1 MKKLFLLSFLIFV
14 LFGCSNTE
22 TKPFKEKTAG
32 EKTAFILDVLVSSAI
47 YNETNFGAGKEYS
60 KTSSVTKSNST
71 TNTSISN
78 GIAQSNTVTKS
89 TTKSKSSGFGF
100 GIGN

>member
-32 EKTAFILDVLVSSAI
+32 EKTAFILDVLIASAI
-47 YNETNFGAGKEYS
+47 YNETNFGVGKEYI

-71 TNTSISN
+71 TNTSIFN
-78 GIAQSNTVTKS
+78 GGIHTNTITNS